1 MGRPRK
7 SIKELEASGA
17 FKKDPQR
24 KRNPE
29 PVPTGPIGEPPER
42 MPAEQHYVWY
52 ELISEVPPGVL
63 TNADRHHF
71 RLTCGLCWMYDTMG
85 VVEMSSSKIKDMER
99 ALGKYGLTPVDRNR
113 INIAPEKKKNPFA
126 GIGGSVKPQA

>member
-7 SIKELEASGA
+7 SVKELEASGTL
-17 FKKDPQR
+17 KTNPNR
-24 KRNPE
+24 KRDPE
-29 PVPTGPIGEPPER
+29 PVPTGPIGEPPEL
-42 MPAEQHYVWY
+42 MPKEQHYVWR
-52 ELISEVPPGVL
+52 ELIEEVPPGVL

-113 INIAPEKKKNPFA
+113 INIAPEKKKNPFE